1 MNFQT
6 MSKQR
11 KFILICAA
19 VGVISIFLPWVSSS
33 GFMGYGGYN
42 LNGFRG
48 VGIVSFLGFAG
59 ALVISLMG
67 DQTKNLDLQ
76 MWLFGMAAGAVC
88 VLFTALFLTSDI
100 FVIGNY
106 GFGLWIGL
114 AASVGVLGSAWLFKS
129 PSDNIKDAFDSFKKN
144 ISSATSQPSNNSS
157 TGAANTNTSTTSK
170 VAELEKLIELKAQG
184 KITEEEYQQMKA
196 KIM

>member
-11 KFILICAA
+11 KFMLICAG
-19 VGVISIFLPWVSSS
+19 VGIISIFLPWVSSS
-33 GFMGYGGYN
+33 GIMGYGGFSF
-42 LNGFRG
+42 NGFRG

-76 MWLFGMAAGAVC
+76 MWLFGLAAGAVS
-88 VLFTALFLTSDI
+88 VLFTLLFLTSDYL
-100 FVIGNY
+100 VVGNY
-106 GFGLWIGL
+106 GFGLWIAL
-114 AASVGVLGSAWLFKS
+114 AASVCVLGSAWMFKS
-129 PSDNIKDAFDSFKKN
+129 PSDNLKDAFDSFKKSV
-144 ISSATSQPSNNSS
+144 SSATSQSSNAP
-157 TGAANTNTSTTSK
+157 GATNTNTSSTSK